1 MYITD
6 LHIHSRYSMATSK
19 FLTPEYLDLWARKK
33 GIHILGTGDFTHP
46 LWREELKEKLEP
58 AEPGLYK
65 LKPALRLP
73 EIPSGSFDPR
83 FMISG
88 EISTIYKKN
97 GRTRKVHSL
106 ILLPGLDW
114 ADRLSVELEKIGNIH
129 SDGRPILGLDCH
141 NLLDM
146 ALTICPEAI
155 YIPAHIWTPHFSVF
169 GAFSGFNSME
179 ECFEE
184 LTPHIHA
191 VETGLS
197 SDPPM
202 NWSVPSLNRYQLISN
217 SDAHSPSKLG
227 REATLLATGLSYKEI
242 YDAIQTGKGLAGTLE
257 FFPQEGKYFMDGHR
271 KCGVCLS
278 PEEASKLKGICP
290 VCGKKLTTGVLHRVQ
305 DLAALSA
312 SKPDFCTQAASA
324 QLPADNAFPGSKEPD
339 PIAAAHAPFE
349 SISPLPELI
358 AAAEGF
364 SPSSVKVSRIY
375 EKLLNEL
382 GNEFFLLREAE
393 TSDIAAAS
401 SENIAKAVTH
411 LRQGKVHWN
420 PGFDGQ
426 FGTMEL
432 EL

>member
-1 MYITD
+1 MYIAD

-65 LKPALRLP
+65 LKPAFQLP

-141 NLLDM
+141 DLLD
-146 ALTICPEAI
+146 LTLTTCPEAM

-227 REATLLATGLSYKEI
+227 REATLLATGLSYSEI

-278 PEEASKLKGICP
+278 PEEAIKLKGICP

-312 SKPDFCTQAASA
+312 SKPESNMPAASA
-324 QLPADNAFPGSKEPD
+324 NLLTNNTFPSSTEPD

-375 EKLLNEL
+375 ETLLNEL

-393 TSDIAAAS
+393 TSDIAAVS
-401 SENIAKAVTH
+401 SENIAKAVTC

-426 FGTMEL
+426 FGSMEL
-432 EL
+432 EW